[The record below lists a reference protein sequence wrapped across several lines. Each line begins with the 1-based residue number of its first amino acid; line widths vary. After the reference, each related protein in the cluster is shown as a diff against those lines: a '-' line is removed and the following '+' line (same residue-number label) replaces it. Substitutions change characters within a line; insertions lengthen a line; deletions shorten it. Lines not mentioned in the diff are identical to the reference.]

1 MFHYF
6 QEVVINTN
14 NLMRKGEKMTDLI
27 FKVQEGIA
35 TITLNRPGARN
46 AFSMQ
51 MIDLWIKALE
61 EVRDND
67 EIRVLVITGE
77 GNAFCAGGDIK
88 AMQKGLGFLDLTG
101 YEEVDLSTTALAR
114 KNSLW
119 KRVQRIPLLMEEID
133 KPTIAA
139 INGDAIGAG
148 LDMTLQCD
156 LRIASSKAR
165 LGEGYVKVGIVPGDG
180 GGYLLPRLI
189 GLDKALELL
198 WSGRIIDVEEASQMG
213 LITKYVPHDELMEE
227 TYKLAKNLARGP
239 QQTIRFIKR
248 TVYQGL
254 KTDLRTSL
262 DMVSSLMGIVTEH
275 PDYQEG
281 LNAIIEKR
289 KPEFK

>member
-1 MFHYF
+1 
-6 QEVVINTN
+6 
-14 NLMRKGEKMTDLI
+14 MTDLI

-35 TITLNRPGARN
+35 TITLNRPEARN

-67 EIRVLVITGE
+67 EIRVLVVTGE
-77 GNAFCAGGDIK
+77 GNSFCAGGDIK
-88 AMQKGLGFLDLTG
+88 AMQKGLGFLDLNG
-101 YEEVDLSTTALAR
+101 QEDVDLSTTALAR

-148 LDMTLQCD
+148 LDMSLQCD
-156 LRIASSKAR
+156 LRIASAKAR

-180 GGYLLPRLI
+180 GGYLLPRII
-189 GLDKALELL
+189 GIDKALELL
-198 WSGRIIDVEEASQMG
+198 WTGRILDVEEASELG
-213 LITKYVPHDELMEE
+213 LITKFVPHDMLMEE
-227 TYKLAKNLARGP
+227 TYKLANQLAQGP
-239 QQTIRFIKR
+239 QQAIRLIKR

-262 DMVSSLMGIVTEH
+262 DMVSSFMGIVTEH

-289 KPEFK
+289 KPEFN

>member
-1 MFHYF
+1 
-6 QEVVINTN
+6 
-14 NLMRKGEKMTDLI
+14 MTDLI
-27 FKVQEGIA
+27 FEVQDGIA
-35 TITLNRPGARN
+35 TITLNRPEARN

-61 EVRDND
+61 EVRDRD
-67 EIRVLVITGE
+67 EIRVLVLTGN
-77 GNAFCAGGDIK
+77 GKAFCAGGDIK
-88 AMQKGLGFLDLTG
+88 TMKNGLGFLDLTG
-101 YEEVDLSTTALAR
+101 YEDQDLSTSGLAR

-119 KRVQRIPLLMEEID
+119 KYVQRIPLLMEEID

-148 LDMTLQCD
+148 LDMALQCD
-156 LRIASSKAR
+156 LRIASSQAR
-165 LGEGYVKVGIVPGDG
+165 FGEGYVKVGIVPGDG

-198 WSGRIIDVEEASQMG
+198 WTGRIIDVEEAGKLG
-213 LITKYVPHDELMEE
+213 LITKQVPHEVLMEE
-227 TYKLAKNLARGP
+227 AYKLANQLARGP
-239 QQTIRFIKR
+239 QQAIRLIKR

-262 DMVSSLMGIVTEH
+262 DMVSSFMGLVTEH

-281 LNAIIEKR
+281 LNAIVEKR

>member
-1 MFHYF
+1 MKK
-6 QEVVINTN
+6 
-14 NLMRKGEKMTDLI
+14 LTDLL

-35 TITLNRPGARN
+35 TITLNRPEARN
-46 AFSMQ
+46 AFSLQ

-88 AMQKGLGFLDLTG
+88 AMQKGLGFLDLNG
-101 YEEVDLSTTALAR
+101 QEEIDLSTTALAR

-119 KRVQRIPLLMEEID
+119 QRVQRIPLLMEEID

-148 LDMTLQCD
+148 LDMALQCD
-156 LRIASSKAR
+156 IRIASSKAR
-165 LGEGYVKVGIVPGDG
+165 FGEGYVKVGIVPGDG

-198 WSGRIIDVEEASQMG
+198 WTGRIIDVEEAGNLG
-213 LITKYVPHDELMEE
+213 LITKYVLHDELMEVA
-227 TYKLAKNLARGP
+227 YKFANQLAQGP
-239 QQTIRFIKR
+239 QQAIRLIKR
-248 TVYQGL
+248 TVYQGI

-262 DMVSSLMGIVTEH
+262 DMVSSFMGIVTEH

-289 KPEFK
+289 KPTFK

>member
-1 MFHYF
+1 
-6 QEVVINTN
+6 
-14 NLMRKGEKMTDLI
+14 MTDIL

-35 TITLNRPGARN
+35 TITLNRPETRN
-46 AFSMQ
+46 AFSLE

-61 EVRDND
+61 YVRDND

-88 AMQKGLGFLDLTG
+88 AMQKGLGFLDLNG
-101 YEEVDLSTTALAR
+101 QEDVDLSSTALAR

-119 KRVQRIPLLMEEID
+119 KRVQRIPLLMDEID

-156 LRIASSKAR
+156 IRIASSKAR
-165 LGEGYVKVGIVPGDG
+165 FGEGYVKVGIVPGDG

-198 WSGRIIDVEEASQMG
+198 WTGRIIDVEEASDLG
-213 LITKYVPHDELMEE
+213 LITKYVPHDELMDV
-227 TYKLAKNLARGP
+227 TYQLANQLAQGP
-239 QQTIRFIKR
+239 QQAIRLTKR

-262 DMVSSLMGIVTEH
+262 DMVSSFMGIVTEH

-281 LNAIIEKR
+281 LHAIIEKR
-289 KPEFK
+289 SLNLNKNCHR

>member
-1 MFHYF
+1 
-6 QEVVINTN
+6 
-14 NLMRKGEKMTDLI
+14 MTDLI
-27 FKVQEGIA
+27 FEVHEGVA
-35 TITLNRPGARN
+35 TITLNRPEARN

-67 EIRVLVITGE
+67 EIRVLILTGN
-77 GNAFCAGGDIK
+77 GRAFCAGGDIK
-88 AMQKGLGFLDLTG
+88 AMKNGLGFLDLTG
-101 YEEVDLSTTALAR
+101 HEDKDLATSGLAR

-119 KRVQRIPLLMEEID
+119 KYVQRIPLLMEEID

-148 LDMTLQCD
+148 FDMSLQCD
-156 LRIASSKAR
+156 LRIASTQAR
-165 LGEGYVKVGIVPGDG
+165 FSEGYVNAGIVPGDG
-180 GGYLLPRLI
+180 GGYYLPRLI

-198 WSGRIIDVEEASQMG
+198 WTGRMIDSEEAGKLG
-213 LITKYVPHDELMEE
+213 LITKQVPHDVLMEE
-227 TYKLAKNLARGP
+227 AYKLANQLARGP
-239 QQTIRFIKR
+239 QTAIRLIKR

-262 DMVSSLMGIVTEH
+262 DMVSSFMGIVTEH

-281 LNAIIEKR
+281 LDSIVEKR